1 MEENLSTNESNQGES
16 KRKLLSPKIDV
27 VFQILFGE
35 VGDENITADLL
46 STILDEKIESVQL
59 NENIV
64 LRREF
69 PSDKMGIVDVL
80 AKINGEEYCN
90 IEMQLTNKE
99 NIIKRLLYYWSKQ
112 YIKGIKTGNEYEK
125 LKRMIVIL
133 IADFEIKGLEE
144 AGFQSKWKVI
154 EEKERKLILTE
165 DMEINIIELPKMY
178 RDKGEEKEK
187 LKQWLYFLE
196 NPESKEVASFMK
208 ENENMKQAKEKLDTM
223 SEDARVRRLAEL
235 REKAILDEK
244 EAKYT
249 GYCEGKREGYREGR
263 KETAKNLKEQG
274 IDIDVIIKA
283 TNLSKEEIEK
293 L

>member
-1 MEENLSTNESNQGES
+1 
-16 KRKLLSPKIDV
+16 
-27 VFQILFGE
+27 
-35 VGDENITADLL
+35 
-46 STILDEKIESVQL
+46 
-59 NENIV
+59 
-64 LRREF
+64 
-69 PSDKMGIVDVL
+69 
-80 AKINGEEYCN
+80 
-90 IEMQLTNKE
+90 
-99 NIIKRLLYYWSKQ
+99 
-112 YIKGIKTGNEYEK
+112 
-125 LKRMIVIL
+125 MIVIL

-144 AGFQSKWKVI
+144 TGFQSKWKVI